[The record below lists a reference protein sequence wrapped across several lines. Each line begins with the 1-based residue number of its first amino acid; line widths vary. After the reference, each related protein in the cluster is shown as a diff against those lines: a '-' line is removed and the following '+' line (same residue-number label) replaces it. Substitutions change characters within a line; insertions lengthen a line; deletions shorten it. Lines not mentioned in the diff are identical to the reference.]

1 MAKKWYIRKPNPSK
15 ILKGAWMY
23 YMDDYDCWT
32 LERSKAKAFRTKK
45 EAEALSSDVD
55 GDCYGE

>member
-1 MAKKWYIRKPNPSK
+1 MAKKWYVRKPNPSK
-15 ILKGAWMY
+15 LLKGDWIY
-23 YMDDYDCWT
+23 YVSDDYWT
-32 LERSKAKAFRTKK
+32 LERSGAKSFRTKK